1 MIKSMTGYG
10 QFNSQDAQCRQ
21 IWEIKSVNSKQLNLR
36 WKLPSELGSMDYFWD
51 NEVHSLALRG
61 KIDITLKLQFLQSNL
76 LPLSFNRLSA
86 EAMIDQLTSFASNRG
101 EAFQADYNHFL
112 TMPGLWQES
121 CESLEEGLMQSLKS
135 GLRTALEDWDQSRV
149 REGQALK
156 EDLLKRLV
164 VIQNSI
170 IDLKNRSHS
179 LAEEKFQNLQGRLSN
194 LLESQGVEVEQDRMW
209 QELAL
214 LSDKV
219 DISEEL
225 IRLETHVGN
234 LSSLLQ
240 TEQVGGR
247 KLDFYLQESFREI
260 NTCGN
265 KAQDAK
271 ASQFV
276 VECKTELEKCREQV
290 QNLE

>member
-1 MIKSMTGYG
+1 
-10 QFNSQDAQCRQ
+10 
-21 IWEIKSVNSKQLNLR
+21 
-36 WKLPSELGSMDYFWD
+36 
-51 NEVHSLALRG
+51 
-61 KIDITLKLQFLQSNL
+61 
-76 LPLSFNRLSA
+76 
-86 EAMIDQLTSFASNRG
+86 
-101 EAFQADYNHFL
+101 L
-112 TMPGLWQES
+112 TMSGLWQES
-121 CESLEEGLMQSLKS
+121 SESLEEGLMQSLKR

-170 IDLKNRSHS
+170 TDLKNRSHS
-179 LAEEKFQNLQGRLSN
+179 LAEEKFQNLQDRLSN

-225 IRLETHVGN
+225 IRLETHVGK

-247 KLDFYLQESFREI
+247 KLDFYLQECFREI

-265 KAQDAK
+265 KAQDVK

>member
-36 WKLPSELGSMDYFWD
+36 WKLPPELGSMDYFWD

-76 LPLSFNRLSA
+76 LPISFNRLSA

-121 CESLEEGLMQSLKS
+121 SESLEEGLMQSLKR

-170 IDLKNRSHS
+170 TDLKNRSHS
-179 LAEEKFQNLQGRLSN
+179 LAEEKFQNLQDRLSN

-225 IRLETHVGN
+225 IRLETHVGK

-247 KLDFYLQESFREI
+247 KLDFYLQECFREI

-265 KAQDAK
+265 KAQDVK